1 MIVPTPHCSPCNPGF
16 FAIRSSAWENLC
28 SLPDA
33 GREDPAIDIATP
45 LDTRALHTNQ
55 ALSSRRGLIV
65 DAVSITRRAAG
76 SLRAAAYEGEY
87 SFRRVPARGQAFT
100 AARFEM
106 MSPPPD

>member
-1 MIVPTPHCSPCNPGF
+1 MIVPTPHCSPCSPGF

-45 LDTRALHTNQ
+45 LDTRALQTNQ

-65 DAVSITRRAAG
+65 DAFSITSRAAS
-76 SLRAAAYEGEY
+76 SLRAAA
-87 SFRRVPARGQAFT
+87 
-100 AARFEM
+100 
-106 MSPPPD
+106 